1 LKNGNKSNKDIEMSI
16 KLMVMSFGL
25 VLAQFEPDEGI
36 NYAAWCL
43 VMMIIFVLSYRAARE
58 KMRQSDWWSGLD
70 DPEECVDEEAYSYG
84 DKPMTEE
91 DWNVICRTAI
101 EEAKNGS
108 ASARTWV
115 TKNIAEGGVPSPT
128 TATPTASSKP
138 SSGTTSSGTAPDIIK
153 DVISGLRSAGHTKAE
168 ATSRVQQCL
177 AEKVYDNVEDLLRDA
192 FSK

>member
-1 LKNGNKSNKDIEMSI
+1 MSI

-36 NYAAWCL
+36 NYTVWCL
-43 VMMIIFVLSYRAARE
+43 GMMIIFVLAFKATRD
-58 KMRQSDWWSGLD
+58 KMRGSDWWSGLD
-70 DPEECVDEEAYSYG
+70 DPEEEYVDAEVYSYG
-84 DKPMTEE
+84 NKPMTEE

-115 TKNIAEGGVPSPT
+115 TKNIADGGVPNPTT

-138 SSGTTSSGTAPDIIK
+138 STGTPSNRTAPDIVE
-153 DVISGLRSAGHTKAE
+153 DAISGLRHAGHTKAE
-168 ATSRVQQCL
+168 ATRRVQECL

-192 FSK
+192 FSKQTLPFPRLCV

>member
-1 LKNGNKSNKDIEMSI
+1 MKNGNKSNKDIEMSI

-128 TATPTASSKP
+128 TATPTPSTKP
-138 SSGTTSSGTAPDIIK
+138 SSGTAPDIVK